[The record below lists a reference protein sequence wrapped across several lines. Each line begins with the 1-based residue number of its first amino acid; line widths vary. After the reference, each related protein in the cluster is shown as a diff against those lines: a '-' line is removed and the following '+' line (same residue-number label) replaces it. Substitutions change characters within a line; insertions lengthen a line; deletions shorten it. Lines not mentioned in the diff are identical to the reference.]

1 MIKASKRDA
10 FFYFPKLYL
19 FDIVQLP
26 PWKKRICMLFLKST
40 MKLRLGANWD
50 LSLLDSLKGTSVDTL
65 FGKLPFDIVGGA
77 RPGFV
82 LPQVKRNDVKR
93 YIQACHEK
101 GLEFSYLLNAP
112 CLGNLQYSKKG
123 YGQLIDLLEWID
135 QSNADSVIVGIPY
148 LIDLVRKRFP
158 RLKVKVSTTARVNTV
173 RKALQYEEMGVE
185 EIIIDE
191 HINREFKTLEAI
203 RKAVRCNLELIVNN
217 ICLWQCPY
225 NYEHVN
231 HDGHASRQGE
241 EEDYCYLQYPGYLC
255 LYRKLMEPVE
265 LLKSPWIRP
274 EDTSHYEDIGYDHFK
289 ITERFKR
296 TSLLLEHVKAYENRH
311 YNGNLLDLFTLPRKG
326 AFTPLHL
333 EYFIKP
339 EHVNIMKVSELG
351 KVFDLEVREL
361 IQIDNNKLSGFL
373 EHFKAKDCNQ
383 TSCSDCLYCETVFE
397 KVAIVNSQEVKKAAQ
412 RVKNFSEKL
421 LSGEIFDIPHS
432 HFIFRI
438 PLIKLLLKK
447 LLQWRLGKE
456 QKDQETQ
463 T

>member
-1 MIKASKRDA
+1 
-10 FFYFPKLYL
+10 
-19 FDIVQLP
+19 
-26 PWKKRICMLFLKST
+26 
-40 MKLRLGANWD
+40 MKLRVGANWD
-50 LSLLDSLKGTSVDTL
+50 ISFLEAVKGTSVDGL

-82 LPQVKRNDVKR
+82 LPQVDRNDVKE
-93 YIQACHEK
+93 YIQACHQR

-123 YGQLIDLLEWID
+123 YGQLIELLGWIE
-135 QSNADSVIVGIPY
+135 QSGSDSVTVGIPY

-158 RLKVKVSTTARVNTV
+158 HLKVKVSTTARVNTV

-191 HINREFKTLEAI
+191 HINREFKTLKAI

-231 HDGHASRQGE
+231 HDGHASREGE

-255 LYRKLMEPVE
+255 LYRKLMNPVE

-274 EDTSHYEDIGYDHFK
+274 EDIRHYEDLGYDHFK

-296 TSLLLEHVKAYENRH
+296 TPLLLEHVKAYENRR
-311 YNGNLLDLFTLPRKG
+311 YDGNLLDLFTLPRKG
-326 AFTPLHL
+326 AFTPINL

-351 KVFDLEVREL
+351 KVFDLEVRDL
-361 IQIDNNKLSGFL
+361 IQLDNQKLNGFI
-373 EHFKAKDCNQ
+373 EHFKTKDCNES
-383 TSCSDCLYCETVFE
+383 SCSHCRYCENFFKKIAV
-397 KVAIVNSQEVKKAAQ
+397 VNNDELERAAQ

-421 LSGEIFDIPHS
+421 LSGEIFEIPRS
-432 HFIFRI
+432 HLIFRI
-438 PLIKLLLKK
+438 PFFKSLLKY
-447 LLQWRLGKE
+447 LIHWRLKKE
-456 QKDQETQ
+456 QNMDR
-463 T
+463 

>member
-1 MIKASKRDA
+1 
-10 FFYFPKLYL
+10 
-19 FDIVQLP
+19 
-26 PWKKRICMLFLKST
+26 
-40 MKLRLGANWD
+40 MKLRVGANWD
-50 LSLLDSLKGTSVDTL
+50 ISFLDAVKGTSVDAV

-82 LPQVKRNDVKR
+82 LPQVNRKSIEKYVK
-93 YIQACHEK
+93 ACHQR

-123 YGQLIDLLEWID
+123 YGQLIELLEWID
-135 QSNADSVIVGIPY
+135 RSGADAVTVGLPY

-191 HINREFKTLEAI
+191 HINREFRTLEAI
-203 RKAVRCNLELIVNN
+203 RKAVKCNLELIVNN

-231 HDGHASRQGE
+231 HDGHASREGE
-241 EEDYCYLQYPGYLC
+241 EDDYCYLQYPGYLC
-255 LYRKLMEPVE
+255 LFRKLTEPVE

-274 EDTSHYEDIGYDHFK
+274 EDLGHYENVGYDHFK

-296 TSLLLEHVKAYENRH
+296 TPLLLEHVKAYEDRH
-311 YNGNLLDLFTLPRKG
+311 YEGNLLDLFTLPRKG

-339 EHVNIMKVSELG
+339 EHVNIMKISELE

-361 IQIDNNKLSGFL
+361 IHLDNQKLDGFL
-373 EHFKAKDCNQ
+373 QFFKENNCNQ
-383 TSCSDCLYCETVFE
+383 TSCTDCRYCETFFE
-397 KVAIVNSQEVKKAAQ
+397 KVAVVDQEGVKKSAQ
-412 RVKNFSEKL
+412 RVRDFSDKL
-421 LSGEIFDIPHS
+421 LSGEIFEIPRS
-432 HFIFRI
+432 HLVFRV
-438 PLIKLLLKK
+438 PFFKSLLKY
-447 LLQWRLGKE
+447 LLMVRQKRETTHRSIGKS
-456 QKDQETQ
+456 
-463 T
+463 